1 MSIELTTANFK
12 TEVTDS
18 SMPVVIK
25 AFASWC
31 GPCIQMTPIFKE
43 VEKEFLNKV
52 KFLELN
58 VDQARDLAINF
69 GITSIPTIIFIKDG
83 KIVSKE
89 TGYMDAKT
97 LTSTISQFIKQA

>member
-1 MSIELTTANFK
+1 
-12 TEVTDS
+12 
-18 SMPVVIK
+18 
-25 AFASWC
+25 
-31 GPCIQMTPIFKE
+31 MTPVFKE

-97 LTSTISQFIKQA
+97 LTSAIEQFIKQA

>member
-1 MSIELTTANFK
+1 MPIELTTANFK
-12 TEVTDS
+12 TEVTES
-18 SMPVVIK
+18 TAPVVIK

-97 LTSTISQFIKQA
+97 LTGAISQFIK